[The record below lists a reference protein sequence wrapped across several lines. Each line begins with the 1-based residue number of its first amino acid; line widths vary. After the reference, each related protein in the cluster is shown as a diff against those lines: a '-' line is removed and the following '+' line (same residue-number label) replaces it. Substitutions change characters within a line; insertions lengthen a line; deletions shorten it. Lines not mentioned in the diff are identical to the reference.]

1 MKAPV
6 SRAGA
11 PAGTWVHC
19 LHWQLLRVVT
29 LACSLTLYA
38 PAQGPTER
46 PWSEASIWGRLHFL
60 WSKMQGGWVMGEKA
74 QIPPGPPLP
83 ITLIDYSTW
92 MKTATKCWL
101 AILETHRGSS
111 WHCEFPSQ
119 SSPTCVTLATCV
131 RAWGRNRGG
140 GS

>member
-60 WSKMQGGWVMGEKA
+60 WSKRQGGWVMGEKA
-74 QIPPGPPLP
+74 RIPPGPPPHHAHRLQH
-83 ITLIDYSTW
+83 LDENSHQV
-92 MKTATKCWL
+92 L
-101 AILETHRGSS
+101 AGHTGDASG
-111 WHCEFPSQ
+111 EFMA
-119 SSPTCVTLATCV
+119 L
-131 RAWGRNRGG
+131 
-140 GS
+140 